1 MAKAELIRPI
11 VPIEQWLTDPF
22 YLGDEVEAIR
32 PYVADFIKEF
42 SHATYINERGM
53 TVPKRKFICT
63 GASRT
68 GKSYGTR
75 ILLDRILY
83 EMSCWKNF
91 PRMFNLSSSTIP
103 SKSSFIILSCTSSS
117 ISTFLGLNCMR
128 TLSSP

>member
-11 VPIEQWLTDPF
+11 VPISEWLQDEF

-32 PYVADFIKEF
+32 PYVADFIKEYCN
-42 SHATYINERGM
+42 STYVNETGL

-91 PRMFNLSSSTIP
+91 PGLFNLSSSTIP
-103 SKSSFIILSCTSSS
+103 KIYWL
-117 ISTFLGLNCMR
+117 L
-128 TLSSP
+128 